1 MGWRQTPHLHAK
13 LALMRLLLFAA
24 LALSLAAGRAGAAET
39 VDLELLLAVDASSSV
54 NAAEFDLQNQGLAE
68 ALRNPL
74 VHEAIKAAGPNGI
87 AIAVVQWADAR
98 NQRLVI
104 PWTKLPD
111 AAAAERLADEIS
123 NTPRQVEGGGT
134 AIGGLITYATRT
146 LLGNGFSGTRL
157 VVDISGDGRA
167 NQGETPSSAAERALT
182 FGIVINGLAILNED
196 AALYSYYLRYVIGGN
211 GAFVM
216 TAQNYEAFGEAILQ
230 KLLREIPGAPIAAMP
245 DDLPFLAQSR

>member
-1 MGWRQTPHLHAK
+1 MTMRFSLLFVF
-13 LALMRLLLFAA
+13 LALGLG
-24 LALSLAAGRAGAAET
+24 SSPAGAAEI

-54 NAAEFDLQNQGLAE
+54 NAAEFDLQNQGLAQ

-74 VHEAIKAAGPNGI
+74 VHEAISAAGPNGI

-98 NQRLVI
+98 NQRIVV
-104 PWTKLPD
+104 PWTKLTD
-111 AAAAERLADEIS
+111 TQSALRLADEIA

-134 AIGGLITYATRT
+134 AIGGLIGYATRT
-146 LLGNGFSGTRL
+146 LLGNGFSGSRL

-167 NQGETPSSAAERALT
+167 NQGETPTSAGERALG

-196 AALYSYYLRYVIGGN
+196 AALYSYYLRYVIAGN

-230 KLLREIPGAPIAAMP
+230 KLLREIPGAPIAQAP
-245 DDLPFLAQSR
+245 SGQPWLAQNP